1 MKSKDNHEIRNPI
14 NIFSHLSSKERMVL
28 DSSPVQRLRYIHQ
41 LALTYQVYPGATHRR
56 FEHSIG
62 VMDIASRIF
71 DVVTNEGNHQLTNF
85 EISPGFDE
93 EYWRRVVRIAALLH
107 DVGHSPF
114 SHGPEDLFPRGWNHE
129 RMTQEIIESDYLK
142 KIWKELK
149 IQSNDVAALAIGTKS
164 TKKQVF
170 STTEALLSEIIVGDT
185 FGADR
190 IDYLLRDSLHS
201 GVLYGQFDYY
211 RLIETLRILPK
222 EYDESNEPA
231 IGVEVGGLHSA
242 EALLLARYFMF
253 TQLYFHPIRRIYDI
267 HLNDFLQSWLPDGV
281 LPIEVEDYL
290 NLTDNE
296 VLSAIWKSAKDTDD
310 PLYEKAQRIVKR
322 NHFKALYTLNPID
335 LQKTLE
341 PGRMIFEAAC
351 KEFGAEN
358 LRHDSNTQKG
368 NDVHFPVL
376 EEDNRIVLSIIRSD
390 TIANLPLISIDS
402 VYINPKL
409 GQKAKRWLDKNRE
422 RIFESGM
429 EANEND

>member
-28 DSSPVQRLRYIHQ
+28 DLPPVQRLRYIHQ

-62 VMDIASRIF
+62 VMDLASRIF
-71 DVVTNEGNHQLTNF
+71 DVVTDERNHQGTSF
-85 EISPGFDE
+85 ELSPGFDK

-107 DVGHSPF
+107 DIGHPPF
-114 SHGPEDLFPRGWNHE
+114 SHGPEDLFPDGWNHE
-129 RMTQEIIESDYLK
+129 RMTQEIIESDHLK
-142 KIWKELK
+142 KVWKELK

-164 TKKQVF
+164 TKKHVF

-231 IGVEVGGLHSA
+231 IGVELGGLHSA

-253 TQLYFHPIRRIYDI
+253 KQLYFHPIRRIYDI
-267 HLNDFLQSWLPDGV
+267 HLIDFLKSWLPRGV
-281 LPIEVEDYL
+281 LPNDVDEYL

-296 VLSAIWKSAKDTDD
+296 VLSALRKSAKDTGD
-310 PLYEKAQRIVKR
+310 PLYEKAQRIVERK
-322 NHFKALYTLNPID
+322 HYKALYTLNPVD

-341 PGRMIFEAAC
+341 PGKMIFEAAC
-351 KEFGAEN
+351 KEFGPEN
-358 LRHDSNTQKG
+358 LRHDAYTQKG

-376 EEDNRIVLSIIRSD
+376 EPDDRIILSIVRSENL
-390 TIANLPLISIDS
+390 ANLPLITIDS
-402 VYINPKL
+402 VYINPIL
-409 GQKAKRWLDKNRE
+409 EQKAKRWLDKNRDK
-422 RIFESGM
+422 IFESGM
-429 EANEND
+429 GAGEDE